1 MAKVVARGARGL
13 GRPSAAHAS
22 ARALRL
28 SHVWPVAALAFPIAV
43 LTATPLGAIDLA
55 YQVRAGD
62 VMLSTHALLRTNILT
77 FSAAGRPWLNQQW
90 GAELVLGAAY
100 RMGGWLGLAVTRAL
114 LAGAVLVLILLACR
128 AAGASLRAASWL
140 TLAAGTLLLVPAAFQ
155 LRGQLFGVLCFA
167 AVLLLVAGRRRHPL
181 RLWWAV
187 PIAFVWA
194 NVHGSFFL
202 GPILIGLGWLQDLA
216 DRDPR
221 ARRTLLAGL
230 ACAAATV
237 ITPFGPGVWGYV
249 LGLSTNPLVRELS
262 DEWRRPGLDTYLG
275 ASFLISAALVAAYLA
290 RRGEKVPWPTLGWLG
305 VFFGLGLT
313 ATRMAMWWAVAT
325 PVVLAGLPPRTDHRR
340 AERPDPASPLNTVI
354 ALALVAIALAGFTR
368 WIPYTGEAP
377 PATLVSFAPPG
388 ITAELRRTLQPGERW
403 FNPQEWGSW
412 FELALPANP
421 VFVDSRMEV
430 IPDGVW
436 QDYYAVSLARQGWQD
451 VLDQWGID
459 VVVLARDQQRSAI
472 PAVAEDPGWRLV
484 YQDADGLIFVRR

>member
-1 MAKVVARGARGL
+1 MAKVVARGTRAL
-13 GRPSAAHAS
+13 APPAATRAS

-43 LTATPLGAIDLA
+43 VTATPLGAIDLA

-62 VMLSTHALLRTNILT
+62 VMLSTHTLLRTDT
-77 FSAAGRPWLNQQW
+77 FSFSVAGRPWLNQQW
-90 GAELVLGAAY
+90 GAELVIGAAY
-100 RMGGWLGLAVTRAL
+100 RVGGWLGLAVTRGL

-140 TLAAGTLLLVPAAFQ
+140 TLAAGTLLLVPGAFQ
-155 LRGQLFGVLCFA
+155 LRGQLFGVVCFA
-167 AVLLLVAGRRRHPL
+167 AVLWLVAGRRQHPQ

-187 PIAFVWA
+187 PIAIVWA

-202 GPILIGLGWLQDLA
+202 GPVLIGLGWLQDLTE
-216 DRDPR
+216 RDAR
-221 ARRTLLAGL
+221 AHRTLLAGV

-237 ITPFGPGVWGYV
+237 ITPYGPGVWGYV
-249 LGLSTNPLVRELS
+249 LGLTTNPLVRELS

-275 ASFLISAALVAAYLA
+275 GSFLISGVLVAGYLA
-290 RRGEKVPWPTLGWLG
+290 RRGEKVPWATLAWLG

-313 ATRMAMWWAVAT
+313 ATRMAMWWAVAM
-325 PVVLAGLPPRTDHRR
+325 PVVLAGLPRTNNRQ
-340 AERPDPASPLNTVI
+340 AERPDPASPLNTVLAI
-354 ALALVAIALAGFTR
+354 ALVAIALAGFIR
-368 WIPYTGEAP
+368 WIPYSGQTP
-377 PATLVSFAPPG
+377 PANLVSFAPQG

-412 FELALPANP
+412 FELALPADP

-430 IPDGVW
+430 IPDEVW
-436 QDYYAVSLARQGWQD
+436 KDYYAVSLARQGWQD
-451 VLDQWGID
+451 VVDRWDID
-459 VVVLARDQQRSAI
+459 VVVLARDQQRFAI
-472 PAVAEDPGWRLV
+472 PIVGADPEWRLI

>member
-1 MAKVVARGARGL
+1 MAKVVARGARVP
-13 GRPSAAHAS
+13 GRLQATRAG

-28 SHVWPVAALAFPIAV
+28 SQVWPVAALAFPIAV

-62 VMLSTHALLRTNILT
+62 VMISTHSLLRTDTFT
-77 FSAAGRPWLNQQW
+77 FSVAGRPWLNQQW

-100 RMGGWLGLAVTRAL
+100 RAGGWLGLAVTRAL
-114 LAGAVLVLILLACR
+114 LAAAVLALILLACR

-140 TLAAGTLLLVPAAFQ
+140 TLVPGTLLLIPAAFQ

-167 AVLLLVAGRRRHPL
+167 AFLWLVAGRRQHPR

-187 PIAFVWA
+187 PVAIVWA

-202 GPILIGLGWLQDLA
+202 GPVLIGLGWLQDRA
-216 DRDPR
+216 DRDPG
-221 ARRTLLAGL
+221 ARRTLLAGM

-237 ITPFGPGVWGYV
+237 VTPYGPGVWGYV

-290 RRGEKVPWPTLGWLG
+290 RRGEKTPWPALVWLG
-305 VFFGLGLT
+305 VFFCLGLT

-325 PVVLAGLPPRTDHRR
+325 PVVLVGLPRTSHRR
-340 AERPDPASPLNTVI
+340 AERPDPVSPLNTGI
-354 ALALVAIALAGFTR
+354 ALALVAIALAGFIR
-368 WIPYTGEAP
+368 WIPYTGERP
-377 PATLVSFAPPG
+377 PANLVSFAPPG

-436 QDYYAVSLARQGWQD
+436 KDYYAVSLARQGWQD
-451 VLDQWGID
+451 VLDRWGID
-459 VVVLARDQQRSAI
+459 VVVLARDQQRLAI
-472 PAVAEDPGWRLV
+472 PIVAADPGWRLA
-484 YQDADGLIFVRR
+484 YQDADGLIFIRR